1 MYAELFQKQ
10 LAENQDPPKEHT
22 GYVTVPSAARSTIIG
37 HKGVTIKSIQV
48 FISVF
53 SGNVT
58 FFSKFSGKI
67 FWNFVGS

>member
-10 LAENQDPPKEHT
+10 LAESQDPPKEHT

-48 FISVF
+48 FTWAF
-53 SGNVT
+53 SGIVA
-58 FFSKFSGKI
+58 FEKFS
-67 FWNFVGS
+67 